1 MVVGIF
7 QTTTGAIG
15 TIDLKIAGKKF
26 EGTASQVTP
35 GCTAT
40 CQMKGNVDGDTM
52 E

>member
-15 TIDLKIAGKKF
+15 TIDLKIAGNKF

-35 GCTAT
+35 WVHRDLSDEG
-40 CQMKGNVDGDTM
+40 
-52 E
+52 ER